1 MYTKTNKEIYRFN
14 IFLDQD
20 VTKDVDVE
28 KDVKTEKDV
37 EVEKKRKNKDTGK
50 MEKYTVTEKKTV
62 TEKVIVKESRTEK
75 EKTET
80 TFVITQPTRRQMEE
94 ADMEFSIEMSKC
106 VKEGILTKAML
117 LNKYSDAGGIMS
129 EGDAKELAKMY
140 GELAELQT
148 KFTSYKIKESDP
160 EKYSDKQKE
169 VYEEIATLRR
179 TIATIETN
187 YSSLLNHTAD
197 TRAQNKVITWYLLS
211 LTSIEEEE
219 EGEKNQEQAIVPFF
233 KGDSFEEKKENFYAM
248 EEEENE
254 LLAAVYDKL
263 MAFISFWYFSVSASN
278 EDFENLEKDIEEGNF

>member
-80 TFVITQPTRRQMEE
+80 TFVITQPTRRQMEG

-148 KFTSYKIKESDP
+148 KFTSYKINIS
-160 EKYSDKQKE
+160 YC
-169 VYEEIATLRR
+169 Y
-179 TIATIETN
+179 
-187 YSSLLNHTAD
+187 
-197 TRAQNKVITWYLLS
+197 
-211 LTSIEEEE
+211 
-219 EGEKNQEQAIVPFF
+219 PFI
-233 KGDSFEEKKENFYAM
+233 Y
-248 EEEENE
+248 
-254 LLAAVYDKL
+254 
-263 MAFISFWYFSVSASN
+263 
-278 EDFENLEKDIEEGNF
+278 